1 MWNSIGKKLLE
12 IIRSFPVSFPV
23 GWDQAAAEHKRAEA
37 ERLRLEVV
45 FGLDGKK
52 RRWCLPWKLM
62 KPMRLDTSLIFVG
75 GRF

>member
-1 MWNSIGKKLLE
+1 MNSIGKKLLE
-12 IIRSFPVSFPV
+12 IIRSFPVSSPV

-52 RRWCLPWKLM
+52 TALMSSLKANEADEVGYLPDFCW
-62 KPMRLDTSLIFVG
+62 G
-75 GRF
+75 